1 MLMGKKY
8 IKKIIYISLILF
20 IALLLF
26 IGAVNFYINQFSDNI
41 CKKDSKIRPVALVLG
56 ARVWNNG
63 DLSPIF
69 KDRVK
74 TAIKLYKDKKVKK
87 ILVSGDHGQKNYDEV
102 NAAKDFLLE
111 NGVEPEDI
119 FLDHAGFDTYDSLYR
134 AREIF
139 KVNSLIIVTQNF
151 HLPRALYLADN
162 LGLEACGTSADLQ
175 KYVGEKARERREQ
188 LAKIKAWLNIV
199 LNSKPKYLGNSIDIS
214 GDGQE
219 TWD

>member
-1 MLMGKKY
+1 MLRVKKY
-8 IKKIIYISLILF
+8 IKKIIYISVILF

-26 IGAVNFYINQFSDNI
+26 IGAVNFYINQFSENI
-41 CKKDSKIRPVALVLG
+41 CKEDSKIRPAALVLG

-63 DLSPIF
+63 DLSSIF

-74 TAIKLYKDKKVKK
+74 TAIKLYEENKVKK
-87 ILVSGDHGQKNYDEV
+87 ILVSGDHGQKDYDEV

-111 NGVEPEDI
+111 NGVEPKDI

-134 AREIF
+134 ARDIF
-139 KVNSLIIVTQNF
+139 QINSLIIVTQNF

-188 LAKIKAWLNIV
+188 LANIKAWLNIFF
-199 LNSKPKYLGNSIDIS
+199 NSKPKYLGNSIDIS